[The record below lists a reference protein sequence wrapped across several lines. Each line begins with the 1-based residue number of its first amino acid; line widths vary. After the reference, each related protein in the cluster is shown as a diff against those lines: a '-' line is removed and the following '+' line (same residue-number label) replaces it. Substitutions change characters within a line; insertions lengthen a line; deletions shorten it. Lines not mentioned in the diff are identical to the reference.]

1 MSARGQRGF
10 TLIEMIVAMVLL
22 ATMMSLL
29 YSGITFALRS
39 WDAGDA
45 NGRRVADRRIGE
57 NFLRRE
63 LLELFPMRW
72 KDPMTLKF
80 AFDGQ
85 KDRLRF
91 VSSRPA
97 GVSQGGLSLVG
108 VQVEQGATPRERNL
122 VMRRAMPDDAA
133 KDFGP
138 LDKADGTVLVEDV
151 DNVAFSYF
159 GAESDFTDPKWYDA
173 WTFDARVPQ
182 LVRIT
187 MHSADGSPLPVMTVN
202 VQLSEEAGC
211 LENTFQRV
219 CRPRRDGT

>member
-1 MSARGQRGF
+1 MSIRGQRGF
-10 TLIEMIVAMVLL
+10 TLIEVVVAMVLL
-22 ATMMSLL
+22 AAMMVLL

-45 NGRRVADRRIGE
+45 NGHRVADRRIGE
-57 NFLRRE
+57 NFMRRE
-63 LLELFPMRW
+63 LTELFPMRW
-72 KDPMTLKF
+72 KDPMTLRF

-85 KDRLRF
+85 KDHLRF

-97 GVSQGGLSLVG
+97 GVTQGGLSLVG
-108 VQVEQGATPRERNL
+108 LQVEQGATPRIRNL

-151 DNVAFSYF
+151 DSVVFSYF
-159 GAESDFTDPKWYDA
+159 GSESDFTDPKWYDT
-173 WTFDARVPQ
+173 WTFENRIPQMIRVSM
-182 LVRIT
+182 RAT
-187 MHSADGSPLPVMTVN
+187 DGTLFPVMAVHIELT
-202 VQLSEEAGC
+202 EEAGC

-219 CRPRRDGT
+219 CRPRREGA